1 MLTTLIYVPICK
13 KMAPEFV
20 QDLKFGEIHSDSD
33 TVFKQNEKALA
44 HAIAYMIISLV
55 LAAISGILF
64 TIPSEKDPDMFFIY
78 SLIQQHFPEWKYL
91 LTWGFKCSVV
101 PLACISA
108 MSPAH
113 YLIYGLV
120 PFKLQVNVLLHNIE
134 NINKNYE
141 KNEFLNSESQNVI
154 NERLLSCLKH
164 HIKISR
170 YCKTS
175 PVILVTIV

>member
-1 MLTTLIYVPICK
+1 
-13 KMAPEFV
+13 MAPEFV

-33 TVFKQNEKALA
+33 TVCKQNEKELA
-44 HAIAYMIISLV
+44 HAVAYMIISFV

-64 TIPSEKDPDMFFIY
+64 TIPSEKDPDIFFIY

-101 PLACISA
+101 PLACITT

-120 PFKLQVNVLLHNIE
+120 HFKLQENVLLHNIE
-134 NINKNYE
+134 NINGNYD
-141 KNEFLNSESQNVI
+141 NDEFLDPESQNVI